1 MQLPHGKRST
11 LSHANPRQQA
21 LRAATKIRRAPP
33 VSRIAG
39 QKKGV
44 RSDDH
49 QWQAEPPRSKASK
62 DTASIPL
69 RFSPTLGYTKEKLPQ
84 NSRSV
89 ASTSRG
95 RDLVGGVSWERG
107 RGRPYYREWP
117 ASGGWLGGRASRWA
131 CLSDGHASPRGCG
144 GVGVAGLCGGVGVFQ
159 LSAGLKRAGI
169 NIDPVTR
176 RGPRRGACAVLRATK
191 QEAVWSSSKKPGRGG
206 RYEARGALE
215 LRRARGVF
223 PPRDRPHCSGGE
235 PKTDGAPLWRFTNKH
250 LNKYLYGQ
258 GGNSLQRVSRSYT
271 LQLWRA
277 GAKCSCRVHV

>member
-1 MQLPHGKRST
+1 MTTSGKRNLLVLKHLRT
-11 LSHANPRQQA
+11 RHPFPCA
-21 LRAATKIRRAPP
+21 LVLRSAI
-33 VSRIAG
+33 
-39 QKKGV
+39 QKKSSRKIVGPWLRRLV
-44 RSDDH
+44 GGIS
-49 QWQAEPPRSKASK
+49 WGAS
-62 DTASIPL
+62 L
-69 RFSPTLGYTKEKLPQ
+69 
-84 NSRSV
+84 
-89 ASTSRG
+89 
-95 RDLVGGVSWERG
+95 GGVSWERG